1 MDTASGPVLVSRLMP
16 LLLLGG
22 PIRFDRL
29 LLPPAPLALFELL
42 PVLDF
47 LHEGLGKRSN
57 EYRGMVSW
65 GCCPEM
71 SDEVAD
77 LFDCNDGRMIQ
88 SA

>member
-1 MDTASGPVLVSRLMP
+1 MDTASGPVLASRLMP

-22 PIRFDRL
+22 PIRLD
-29 LLPPAPLALFELL
+29 PPLALALFDLL

-88 SA
+88 RA